1 MTELGLRNFVIQ
13 RTTAAVQAR
22 AKEVFSKIPLSFEL
36 NRGQSNEEV
45 RFVFRGAGLHALAD
59 P

>member
-1 MTELGLRNFVIQ
+1 MIQ